1 MKTLILPILLFA
13 TTSWACQVQR
23 IGAVNLA
30 ISHTTESTVY
40 YNEERTI
47 PNLPQFRASNCS
59 QAAMNGQFLMIALG
73 PEVVDYE
80 DTVKGVNFTKD
91 FGYKR
96 CEMTGHPFVRA
107 NDHEVRK
114 EKFNQDWK
122 LIQSC
127 LEVTVEDEGN
137 QPLQLPAKQP
147 GCEMQRLSTHKMSFN
162 GGFCFVKP
170 NFASSYLL
178 KLQIKKE
185 CQNLETFAGLG
196 INNLDLFG
204 AINLYLAGD
213 ASGNSGSLKALSNLP
228 IRLSVNPQTNI
239 IPSSDDYGIEYPT
252 FPENWSMPDIHF
264 GKVSV
269 NPLGNGMVQLETQLL
284 VNNNCPKVCKDK
296 VCQSACDYAQP
307 VIAENSL
314 YEKTNKGLELITTWY
329 DGGIAPARFQGFIK
343 GIGFEV
349 AESLIEDGKTYV
361 IESNMYDPKYDYER
375 FKKRIQSRLNTIEQQ
390 LGRISN
396 SSIPAIQEIPRIHV
410 TRDLP
415 GISTIPGLVFERS
428 LDNVDRAVDQLR
440 SYLSFKLWPP
450 YFSKVCNGSACEV
463 IKDPMLTLKA
473 EFKILGRTAEKLD
486 LSMLS
491 IKRDSY
497 IVPKYEM
504 NNLHKLEIKCE

>member
-1 MKTLILPILLFA
+1 MKILTLLLPLFTVSA
-13 TTSWACQVQR
+13 WACQVQR

-59 QAAMNGQFLMIALG
+59 QAAMNGQFLMVALG

-80 DTVKGVNFTKD
+80 DTVKGVNFNKD

-137 QPLQLPAKQP
+137 QPLQLPPTQP

-170 NFASSYLL
+170 HFASSYLL

-185 CQNLETFAGLG
+185 CQNLETFTGLEL
-196 INNLDLFG
+196 NNLDLFG

-228 IRLSVNPQTNI
+228 IRLSVNPQSTL
-239 IPSSDDYGIEYPT
+239 IPASDDYGIEYPT

-269 NPLGNGMVQLETQLL
+269 NPLGNGMLQLETQLL

-296 VCQSACDYAQP
+296 ICQSSCDYAQP
-307 VIAENSL
+307 VVAENSL
-314 YEKTNKGLELITTWY
+314 YEKTQKGLELITTWY

-428 LDNVDRAVDQLR
+428 LDTVDRAVDQLR

-450 YFSKVCNGSACEV
+450 YYSKVCNGANCEV

-473 EFKILGRTAEKLD
+473 EFKVLARTQEKLD
-486 LSMLS
+486 LSMIS

-504 NNLHKLEIKCE
+504 NNLHQLEIKCE

>member
-1 MKTLILPILLFA
+1 MKLLLISLSLFA
-13 TTSWACQVQR
+13 QAALACQVQR
-23 IGAVNLA
+23 IGNVNLA

-47 PNLPQFRASNCS
+47 PNLPQFRATNCS
-59 QAAMNGQFLMIALG
+59 QAALNGQFLMIAMG

-96 CEMTGHPFVRA
+96 CELTGHPFA
-107 NDHEVRK
+107 SPNSHEVRK
-114 EKFNQDWK
+114 EKFHQDWK

-127 LEVTVEDEGN
+127 LELTVEDEGN
-137 QPLQLPAKQP
+137 QPLQLPATQP
-147 GCEMQRLSTHKMSFN
+147 GCDMQQLSRHKMSFN

-178 KLQIKKE
+178 KLQVKKD
-185 CQNLETFAGLG
+185 CQALETFSKLGL
-196 INNLDLFG
+196 NNLDFFG

-213 ASGNSGSLKALSNLP
+213 ASGNSGSLRALSNLP
-228 IRLSVNPQTNI
+228 IRLSVNPQADI
-239 IPSSDDYGIEYPT
+239 VPASDDYGIEYPT
-252 FPENWSMPDIHF
+252 FPESWSMPDVHF
-264 GKVSV
+264 GKVNVS
-269 NPLGNGMVQLETQLL
+269 PLGNGMLQLETQFL
-284 VNNNCPKVCKDK
+284 VNNNCPKTCKDS

-314 YEKTNKGLELITTWY
+314 YEQTAKGRELITTWY

-343 GIGFEV
+343 GIGFEI
-349 AESLIEDGKTYV
+349 AETLIEDGKTYV
-361 IESNMYDPKYDYER
+361 IESNFYDPKYDYER
-375 FKKRIQSRLNTIEQQ
+375 FKKRITSRLNTIEQQ

-396 SSIPAIQEIPRIHV
+396 SSIPAIQEIPRIQV

-415 GISTIPGLVFERS
+415 GISTIPGLVFERT

-450 YFSKVCNGSACEV
+450 YFSRVCNGTQCSE
-463 IKDPMLTLKA
+463 IKDPMLKLTA
-473 EFKILGRTAEKLD
+473 TFRVNGRTADATD
-486 LSMLS
+486 LTFVGIS
-491 IKRDSY
+491 RDSD
-497 IVPKYEM
+497 IVSKYVM
-504 NNLHKLEIKCE
+504 NNLPKLEIRCE

>member
-1 MKTLILPILLFA
+1 MKMLILPFLISA
-13 TTSWACQVQR
+13 TSALACQVQR
-23 IGAVNLA
+23 IGSVNLA
-30 ISHTTESTVY
+30 ISHSTESTVY
-40 YNEERTI
+40 YNEERTL

-59 QAAMNGQFLMIALG
+59 TAAMNGQFLMIALG

-96 CEMTGHPFVRA
+96 CALSGHPFELA

-114 EKFNQDWK
+114 EKFHQDWK

-127 LEVTVEDEGN
+127 LELTVEDEGH
-137 QPLQLPAKQP
+137 QPLQLPATQP
-147 GCEMQRLSTHKMSFN
+147 GCEVKRLSTHRMSFN

-170 NFASSYLL
+170 YYGTSYLL

-185 CQNLETFAGLG
+185 CQNTQTFAALG
-196 INNLDLFG
+196 IKNLDLFG

-213 ASGNSGSLKALSNLP
+213 ATGNSGSLKALSNLP
-228 IRLSVNPQTNI
+228 IRLSVNPQADL

-252 FPENWSMPDIHF
+252 FPESWSMPDIHF
-264 GKVSV
+264 GSVSV
-269 NPLGNGMVQLETQLL
+269 NPLGNGLVQLETQLL
-284 VNNNCPKVCKDK
+284 VNNNCPKVCSDK
-296 VCQSACDYAQP
+296 VCQSSCDYAQP
-307 VIAENSL
+307 VIAEHSL
-314 YEKTNKGLELITTWY
+314 YEKTQGRLELITSWY

-396 SSIPAIQEIPRIHV
+396 SSIPTIQEIPRIQV
-410 TRDLP
+410 TRELP
-415 GISTIPGLVFERS
+415 GISTIPGLVFERP

-450 YFSKVCNGSACEV
+450 YYSKVCNGSACAV

-473 EFKILGRTAEKLD
+473 EFKVRGRSEKKLD
-486 LSMLS
+486 LEMLS

-497 IVPKYEM
+497 IVPTYEM
-504 NNLHKLEIKCE
+504 NSLHKLEIKCE

>member
-1 MKTLILPILLFA
+1 MRFFFILFLFSA
-13 TTSWACQVQR
+13 HQTFACQIQR

-59 QAAMNGQFLMIALG
+59 QAAMNGQFLMIAMG
-73 PEVVDYE
+73 PEVIDYE

-91 FGYKR
+91 FGYKK
-96 CEMTGHPFVRA
+96 CELTGHPFVRA

-127 LEVTVEDEGN
+127 LEITVEDEGN
-137 QPLQLPAKQP
+137 QPLQLPTKQP
-147 GCEMQRLSTHKMSFN
+147 GCDLQRISTHKMSFN

-178 KLQIKKE
+178 KLQIKKQ
-185 CQNLETFAGLG
+185 CQNLESFSKLG

-213 ASGNSGSLKALSNLP
+213 ASGNSGNLRALSNLP
-228 IRLSVNPQTNI
+228 IRLSVNPQADI
-239 IPSSDDYGIEYPT
+239 VASSDDYGIEYPT

-264 GKVSV
+264 GKV
-269 NPLGNGMVQLETQLL
+269 NLIALGNGMLQIETQML
-284 VNNNCPKVCKDK
+284 VNNNCPKVCKKDI
-296 VCQSACDYAQP
+296 CQSACDYAQP
-307 VIAENSL
+307 VVAENSL
-314 YEKTNKGLELITTWY
+314 YEKTEKGLELITTWY

-343 GIGFEV
+343 GIGFEI
-349 AESLIEDGKTYV
+349 AETMIDEGKTYV
-361 IESNMYDPKYDYER
+361 IESNLYDPKYDYER

-390 LGRISN
+390 IGRISN
-396 SSIPAIQEIPRIHV
+396 SSIPTIQEIPRIHV
-410 TRDLP
+410 TRELP
-415 GISTIPGLVFERS
+415 GISTIPGLVFERN
-428 LDNVDRAVDQLR
+428 LDNVERAVEQLR

-450 YFSKVCNGSACEV
+450 YFAQVCHDGSCDS

-473 EFKILGRTAEKLD
+473 EFKVSLKTYEHVKLD
-486 LSMLS
+486 IKS
-491 IKRDSY
+491 IKRESY

-504 NNLHKLEIKCE
+504 NNLHQLEIKCE